1 MESIINAPFME
12 EMRKATANM
21 YRMGWDERNGGN
33 ISYML
38 ENEDVEK
45 YLELSTLGLIP
56 NFDTVE
62 KKKKSRRSKEEE
74 EIHEPQMEVDEA
86 IEVVDIEKEQEDAEH

>member
-1 MESIINAPFME
+1 MLGVILSAGIIV
-12 EMRKATANM
+12 MRYLLDDTIK
-21 YRMGWDERNGGN
+21 
-33 ISYML
+33 SS
-38 ENEDVEK
+38 EDVEK

-74 EIHEPQMEVDEA
+74 EILEPRMVVDET
-86 IEVVDIEKEQEDAEH
+86 IQVVDIEKEQEDAEH

>member
-1 MESIINAPFME
+1 MIAAMLGVILSAGIIV
-12 EMRKATANM
+12 MRYLLDDTIK
-21 YRMGWDERNGGN
+21 
-33 ISYML
+33 SS
-38 ENEDVEK
+38 EDVEK

-74 EIHEPQMEVDEA
+74 EIHEPRMEVDEA

>member
-1 MESIINAPFME
+1 MRGRRLVTASYSIIIIVQYLLDDTI
-12 EMRKATANM
+12 K
-21 YRMGWDERNGGN
+21 
-33 ISYML
+33 SS
-38 ENEDVEK
+38 EDVEK

-62 KKKKSRRSKEEE
+62 KKKKSRKSKEED
-74 EIHEPQMEVDEA
+74 EIHEPRMEADEA

>member
-1 MESIINAPFME
+1 M
-12 EMRKATANM
+12 
-21 YRMGWDERNGGN
+21 
-33 ISYML
+33 
-38 ENEDVEK
+38 
-45 YLELSTLGLIP
+45 STLGLIP

-74 EIHEPQMEVDEA
+74 EIHEPQMEADEA